1 MRKEGKE
8 KMKIT
13 QIECVPLTLPSSLG
27 RTNSVLLV
35 KLHTDE
41 GFTGIGDGGGVNQ
54 DIVTAMVKSWEPFII
69 GANPLNRGVIMSKLS
84 RFITSAWGPSYPAA
98 VCTIDFAL
106 WDLVGKILN
115 QPVYQL
121 LGGKAIDKL
130 RFEYYVRPDA
140 SPTGVAKAVAQAEE
154 LVAGGVTCLGIKSTG
169 FGGQEQSMEKDIAT
183 VKEITKKFGGKA
195 EVAFDANASLNYYD
209 ALQLGRELDDCG
221 MFKYEQPVATA
232 DIEGLAALRNCLK
245 TPICSHES
253 SVLIPGLIEC
263 IKKNAVDILGTKL
276 APAGGI
282 TEGLKWGAIARESH
296 LGIYCGAMNGPWEAA
311 AQAHWLCTDT
321 AYSRQAHANYYPLMM
336 YNTLDTTKSV
346 NVDIIKNPMVY
357 KDGYFYPPEGAGLG
371 LELNEKA
378 IPRYLTKGKSIVTI
392 G

>member
-1 MRKEGKE
+1 
-8 KMKIT
+8 MKIT
-13 QIECVPLTLPSSLG
+13 QVECVPLTLPSSLG
-27 RTNSVLLV
+27 RTTNVLLV
-35 KLHTDE
+35 KIHTDE
-41 GFTGIGDGGGVNQ
+41 GFTGIGDGGGVSQ
-54 DIVTAMVKSWEPFII
+54 ELVTTMIKSWKPFLI
-69 GANPLNRGVIMSKLS
+69 GANPLDRGLIMAKLS

-106 WDLVGKILN
+106 WDLVGKILK

-121 LGGKAIDKL
+121 LGGKAVEKL

-140 SPTGVAKAVAQAEE
+140 SPTGVAKAIAQAEE

-183 VKEITKKFGGKA
+183 VKELTKRFGDKA
-195 EVAFDANASLNYYD
+195 EVAFDANASLDYYD
-209 ALQLGRELDDCG
+209 ALRLGRELDDCG
-221 MFKYEQPVATA
+221 MFKYEQPVATD
-232 DIEGLAALRNCLK
+232 DIEGLAQLRNTLK

-263 IKKNAVDILGTKL
+263 IKKKAVDILGTKL
-276 APAGGI
+276 VPAGGI
-282 TEGLKWGAIARESH
+282 TEGLKWGAIAKESH
-296 LGIYCGAMNGPWEAA
+296 LGIYCGAMNSPWEAA

-321 AYSRQAHANYYPLMM
+321 AYKGQAHANYYPLMM

-346 NVDIIKNPMVY
+346 NVDLINNPMKY
-357 KDGYFYPPEGAGLG
+357 KDGYFYPPEGPGMG

-378 IPRYLTKGKSIVTI
+378 LPKYLTKGMSILTI

>member
-1 MRKEGKE
+1 
-8 KMKIT
+8 MKIT
-13 QIECVPLTLPSSLG
+13 QVECVPLTLPSSLG
-27 RTNSVLLV
+27 RTTNVLLV
-35 KLHTDE
+35 KIHTDE
-41 GFTGIGDGGGVNQ
+41 GFTGIGDGGGVSQ
-54 DIVTAMVKSWEPFII
+54 ELVTTMIKSWKPFLI
-69 GANPLNRGVIMSKLS
+69 GANPLDRGLIMSKLS

-121 LGGKAIDKL
+121 LGGKAVEKL

-140 SPTGVAKAVAQAEE
+140 SPTGVAKAIAQAEE

-183 VKEITKKFGGKA
+183 VKELTKRFGDKA
-195 EVAFDANASLNYYD
+195 EVAFDANASLDYYD
-209 ALQLGRELDDCG
+209 ALRLGRELDDCG
-221 MFKYEQPVATA
+221 MFKYEQPVATD

-253 SVLIPGLIEC
+253 SVLIPGLIAC
-263 IKKNAVDILGTKL
+263 IKNKAVDILGTKL
-276 APAGGI
+276 VPAGGI
-282 TEGLKWGAIARESH
+282 TEGLKWGAIAKESH
-296 LGIYCGAMNGPWEAA
+296 LGIYCGAMNSPWEAA

-321 AYSRQAHANYYPLMM
+321 AYKGQAHANYYPLMM

-346 NVDIIKNPMVY
+346 NVDLIKNPMKY
-357 KDGYFYPPEGAGLG
+357 KDGYFYPPEGPGMG

-378 IPRYLTKGKSIVTI
+378 LPKYLTKGMSVLTI